1 MDKMSAFDILFRS
14 VSTVPEVSKGVMLL
28 WTVCT
33 GAEEM
38 WNQCLVLLY
47 EMHQDVRMWTT
58 SL

>member
-1 MDKMSAFDILFRS
+1 MSAFDILFRP
-14 VSTVPEVSKGVMLL
+14 VSTVPEVSEGVMLL